1 VLERAHTNR
10 RLPQR
15 DLCSGSGQ
23 PMRVKLVRKFA
34 NVLNGIDLTKANI
47 GDVLHLP
54 PFHAAMLVAEGW
66 AEDASHARGESVDL
80 TAKDNSV
87 ENEE

>member
-1 VLERAHTNR
+1 MLERANTNR
-10 RLPQR
+10 PLPQR

-23 PMRVKLVRKFA
+23 TMRVKLVRKFA

-47 GDVLHLP
+47 GDVLNLP

-66 AEDASHARGESVDL
+66 AEDASHSGVQTIEL
-80 TAKDNSV
+80 TTKDGGV
-87 ENEE
+87 ENGE